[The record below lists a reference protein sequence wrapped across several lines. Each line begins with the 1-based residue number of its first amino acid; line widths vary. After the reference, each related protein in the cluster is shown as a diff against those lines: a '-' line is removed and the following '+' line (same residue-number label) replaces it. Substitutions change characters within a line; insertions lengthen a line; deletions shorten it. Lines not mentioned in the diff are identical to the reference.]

1 MKALTKIGIG
11 FLSLAAVALWF
22 TSCSSED
29 VASGT
34 NQGNQESILL
44 LSFNT
49 GNMGTRGAATTTPLT
64 GDEKN
69 IDDMTIGIYSSDGQ
83 KLKTVQKLTKG
94 NKDDAT
100 PGSKKFYI
108 DGSGNAVAKI
118 VTTAALTVGDQVLVA
133 ANTGTADFSNKGTA
147 AGFKSVEIDATTAL
161 TGEAGGTILTAAK
174 LPKFG
179 TSSGKLQEGTNK
191 SEFTA
196 SDIKLKNL
204 VSKISLQ
211 KITVN
216 FTNPGPYAE
225 ATFEPTEM
233 FLMSVP
239 NKMNFSEKA
248 WSDNPASYLSGEN
261 KVSGENKGFLKVTLS
276 TPSGE
281 SASKKLSASN
291 KTFTGT
297 ATDVLY
303 TIPNSKTDANKTVL
317 VIKGTFN
324 NNETVYY
331 KLPLN
336 VAGYGADGKPTG
348 AVADGTTAFQIPSGK
363 NIKCNITINTIGSTD
378 LDAESGPLTAT
389 LTVTVEPWDDLDQTT
404 TFE

>member
-1 MKALTKIGIG
+1 MKTLTKINIG
-11 FLSLAAVALWF
+11 FLALAAVALWF

-49 GNMGTRGAATTTPLT
+49 GKMGTRSTTTNLT
-64 GDEKN
+64 DDEKKIN
-69 IDDMTIGIYSSDGQ
+69 DMTIGIYSSDGQ
-83 KLKTVQKLTKG
+83 KLRTVQKLTKG
-94 NKDDAT
+94 SESEAT
-100 PGSKKFYI
+100 PGSNKFYF

-118 VTTAALTVGDQVLVA
+118 VTTAALTAGDQVLVA
-133 ANTGTADFSNKGTA
+133 ANTGSADFSKKGTA
-147 AGFKSVEIDATTAL
+147 DGFKSVEIDATTAL
-161 TGEAGGTILTAAK
+161 TGTSAGTALTAAT

-179 TSSGKLQEGTNK
+179 TSSGNLKTTDNK

-216 FTNPGPYAE
+216 FTNPGPYAS
-225 ATFEPTEM
+225 ATFEPQEM
-233 FLMSVP
+233 YLESVP
-239 NKMNFSEKA
+239 NKMKFSETA
-248 WSDNPASYLSGEN
+248 WVDNPDSYLSGKDAADVKN
-261 KVSGENKGFLKVTLS
+261 FLKVTLS

-281 SASKKLSASN
+281 VASKVLSVSN
-291 KTFTGT
+291 PTFTGT

-303 TIPNSKTDANKTVL
+303 TIPNSNTEANKTVL
-317 VIKGTFN
+317 VIKGQFQG
-324 NNETVYY
+324 ETNPVYY

-336 VAGYGADGKPTG
+336 VAGYNTAGKPTG
-348 AVADGTTAFQIPSGK
+348 AVAEGTSAFQIPSGK
-363 NIKCNITINTIGSTD
+363 NIKCNITIKTIGSTNP
-378 LDAESGPLTAT
+378 DAESGPLTAT
-389 LTVTVEPWDDLDQTT
+389 LTVTVDPWDDLDQTT

>member
-1 MKALTKIGIG
+1 MKALTKISIG

-49 GNMGTRGAATTTPLT
+49 GNMGTRGTTTNLT
-64 GDEKN
+64 DDEKN
-69 IDDMTIGIYSSDGQ
+69 INDMTIGIYSSDGQ
-83 KLKTVQKLTKG
+83 KLRTVQKLTKG
-94 NKDDAT
+94 SESEAT
-100 PGSKKFYI
+100 PGSKKFYF

-118 VTTAALTVGDQVLVA
+118 VTTAALTAGDQVLVA
-133 ANTGTADFSNKGTA
+133 ANTGSADFSKKGTA
-147 AGFKSVEIDATTAL
+147 DGFKSVDIDATTAL
-161 TGEAGGTILTAAK
+161 TGASDGTALTAAK

-179 TSSGKLQEGTNK
+179 TSSGKLQAGSNK

-204 VSKISLQ
+204 VSKITLQ
-211 KITVN
+211 SISVG
-216 FTNPGPYAE
+216 FAADGPYAS
-225 ATFEPTEM
+225 ATFEPKEM

-239 NKMNFSEKA
+239 EKMLFSESA
-248 WSDNPASYLSGEN
+248 WIDNPASYFSGKN
-261 KVSGENKGFLKVTLS
+261 KDFLKVTLS
-276 TPSGE
+276 TPSEG
-281 SASKKLSASN
+281 ASKVLSTSN

-303 TIPNSKTDANKTVL
+303 TIPNSKTDANKTIL
-317 VIKGTFN
+317 VIAGSFSGESN
-324 NNETVYY
+324 TVYY

-336 VAGYGADGKPTG
+336 VASYDAAGKPSG
-348 AVADGTTAFQIPSGK
+348 PVAAGTTAFQIPSGK
-363 NIKCNITINTIGSTD
+363 NIKCKITINTIGSTD

-389 LTVTVEPWDDLDQTT
+389 LTVTVDPWDDLDQTT

>member
-1 MKALTKIGIG
+1 MKALTKISIG
-11 FLSLAAVALWF
+11 FLALAAVALWF

-49 GNMGTRGAATTTPLT
+49 GNMGTRSNTDLT
-64 GDEKN
+64 ADEKN
-69 IDDMTIGIYSSDGQ
+69 INDMTIGIYSSDGQ
-83 KLKTVQKLTKG
+83 KLRTVQQLTKATSES
-94 NKDDAT
+94 DAK

-118 VTTAALTVGDQVLVA
+118 VTTAALTAGDLVLVA
-133 ANTGTADFSNKGTA
+133 ANTGSADFSKKGTA
-147 AGFKSVEIDATTAL
+147 DGFKSVEIDATTAL

-179 TSSGKLQEGTNK
+179 TSSGNLQACANK

-204 VSKISLQ
+204 VSKITLQ
-211 KITVN
+211 SISVG
-216 FTNPGPYAE
+216 FAADGPYAS

-239 NKMNFSEKA
+239 KEMNFSEKA
-248 WSDNPASYLSGEN
+248 WISSPSSYFSGTD
-261 KVSGENKGFLKVTLS
+261 KGFLKVTLS
-276 TPSGE
+276 TPSGDG
-281 SASKKLSASN
+281 ASKVLDAGHP
-291 KTFTGT
+291 TFTGT
-297 ATDVLY
+297 VADVLY
-303 TIPNSKTDANKTVL
+303 TIPNSNTEANKTVL
-317 VIKGTFN
+317 VIKGKFLG
-324 NNETVYY
+324 ETNPVYY

-336 VAGYGADGKPTG
+336 VADYDAAGKPTG

-378 LDAESGPLTAT
+378 LNAESGPLTAT
-389 LTVTVEPWDDLDQTT
+389 LTVTVDPWDDLDQTT
-404 TFE
+404 KFE

>member
-1 MKALTKIGIG
+1 MKALTKISTG
-11 FLSLAAVALWF
+11 FLTLAAVALWF

-44 LSFNT
+44 LSFKT
-49 GNMGTRGAATTTPLT
+49 GNMGTRSNTDLTPN
-64 GDEKN
+64 EKN

-83 KLKTVQKLTKG
+83 KLRTVQKLTKG
-94 NKDDAT
+94 SESDAT

-118 VTTAALTVGDQVLVA
+118 VTTAALTAGDQVLVA
-133 ANTGTADFSNKGTA
+133 ANTGSADFSKKGTA
-147 AGFKSVEIDATTAL
+147 DGFKSVEIDATTAL
-161 TGEAGGTILTAAK
+161 TGASDGTTLKVAK

-179 TSSGKLQEGTNK
+179 TSSGKLQAGSNK

-204 VSKISLQ
+204 VSKITLQ
-211 KITVN
+211 SISVD
-216 FTNPGPYAE
+216 FAADGPYAS

-233 FLMSVP
+233 YLVSVP
-239 NKMNFSEKA
+239 NKMQFSEIA
-248 WSDNPASYLSGEN
+248 WIDNPGSYL
-261 KVSGENKGFLKVTLS
+261 KDKDFLKVTLS
-276 TPSGE
+276 TPSGA
-281 SASKKLSASN
+281 SASKVLSASN
-291 KTFTGT
+291 PKFTG
-297 ATDVLY
+297 TDVLY

-317 VIKGTFN
+317 VIKGQFGS
-324 NNETVYY
+324 ETVYY

-336 VAGYGADGKPTG
+336 VAGYKANGEPTG
-348 AVADGTTAFQIPSGK
+348 PVAAGTTAFQIPSGK
-363 NIKCNITINTIGSTD
+363 NIKCNITIKTIGSTD
-378 LDAESGPLTAT
+378 PDAESGPLTAT
-389 LTVTVEPWDDLDQTT
+389 LTVTVDPWDDLGQDT

>member
-1 MKALTKIGIG
+1 MKALTKISIG

-49 GNMGTRGAATTTPLT
+49 GNMGTRGAATTTLLT
-64 GDEKN
+64 DDEKN

-94 NKDDAT
+94 SKDDAT

-108 DGSGNAVAKI
+108 DDSGNAVAKI
-118 VTTAALTVGDQVLVA
+118 VTTAALTAGDQVLVA
-133 ANTGTADFSNKGTA
+133 ANTGSADFSKKGTA
-147 AGFKSVEIDATTAL
+147 VGFKSVEIDATTAL
-161 TGEAGGTILTAAK
+161 TGASDGTILKAAK

-179 TSSGKLQEGTNK
+179 TSSGNLKECSNK

-204 VSKISLQ
+204 VSKITLRS
-211 KITVN
+211 ISVD
-216 FTNPGPYAE
+216 FAADGPYAS
-225 ATFEPTEM
+225 ATFEPQEM
-233 FLMSVP
+233 YLVSVP
-239 NKMNFSEKA
+239 NKMQFSETA
-248 WSDNPASYLSGEN
+248 WIDNPGSYL
-261 KVSGENKGFLKVTLS
+261 KDKDFLKVTLS

-281 SASKKLSASN
+281 GTSN
-291 KTFTGT
+291 VLDAGHPTFTGT
-297 ATDVLY
+297 DADVLY
-303 TIPNSKTDANKTVL
+303 TIPNSNTEANKTVL
-317 VIKGTFN
+317 VIKGKFLG
-324 NNETVYY
+324 ETNPVYY

-336 VAGYGADGKPTG
+336 VAGYNDAGKPTG

-363 NIKCNITINTIGSTD
+363 NIKCNITIKTIGSTNP
-378 LDAESGPLTAT
+378 DAESGPLTAT